1 MKHHCIESVKEW
13 LGTCLVQN
21 CRREEVLLVV
31 IDGGC
36 VGAELEVVAAQ
47 VFGWIRLKVGVID
60 LVNHFGIT

>member
-1 MKHHCIESVKEW
+1 MKHHCIKSVKEW

-31 IDGGC
+31 IDGGY

-47 VFGWIRLKVGVID
+47 VLGWIRLKVGVID